1 MKPLYKEKYPHL
13 FQPLIVGKNQVVFNN
28 RVMLAPMGCIPS
40 GGGADADGRINVWG
54 VEAYIEWAK
63 GGFSSVCLPMEIP
76 VNASHDNMFNA
87 LGPMNYMNFHLLQ
100 RAVHAYN
107 TKTFVETGHCGAQV
121 QRPDLPPLGA
131 DSYMYNGRQVRGMDY
146 NDMENVIKDHV
157 DLLKLVARS
166 NFDGVLL
173 HYGHG
178 CLGNQFL
185 SPLTNHRKDEFG
197 GSVENRCRFPLMII
211 KAIREAVGDNLLIEL
226 RLNGWDGLDGGI
238 TPEDAAEQALI
249 FQDYVDM
256 IHFTCGTRIDASSRP
271 KMHPSNFTPFAHN
284 AFAAEVVKKKGVKIP
299 IGIVGAVHNG
309 DVAEEVLAKG
319 QADYVVMGR
328 AAVADSQLVRKLK
341 EGRPED
347 VRPCLRCNYCMDHGR
362 RNPLSLELRMA
373 EETTFDRR
381 CSVNPLYAQGI
392 TKNKITP
399 TGVKKQVIVIG
410 GGVAGMQAALSAA
423 DRGHSVT
430 LFEKTDKL
438 GGQALLSDV
447 MWFKRE
453 MKMFHE
459 YLERQV
465 RKNPQIT
472 IVMNTQATRE
482 MIDEADPDAVIVAV
496 GAKQIVPKIPG
507 VENAVMAF
515 DVFGHEDRLGKKVV
529 IVGGGSIGCE
539 LAIHLS
545 AFDRQCTIVEMGEYL
560 AATSQLTERMSYFEH
575 LDKNHVVS
583 YLNTKC
589 VEIAPNGVQVADKEN
604 NFFIEADTVIV
615 CVGTQAL
622 VEERNKFIDSAYD
635 VINVGDCLKASNIV
649 HAVETAY
656 DAGLIL

>member
-1 MKPLYKEKYPHL
+1 MKPIYKERYPHL
-13 FQPLIVGKNQVVFNN
+13 FQPLIVGKNKVVFNN

-40 GGGADADGRINVWG
+40 GGGADADGRINNWG
-54 VEAYIEWAK
+54 IEAYIEWAK

-131 DSYMYNGRQVRGMDY
+131 DSYIYNGRQVKGMDY
-146 NDMENVIKDHV
+146 KDMENVIKDHV

-173 HYGHG
+173 HFGHG

-211 KAIREAVGDNLLIEL
+211 QAIREAVGDDLLIEL

-238 TPEDAAEQALI
+238 TPEDAAEQAII

-284 AFAAEVVKKKGVKIP
+284 AFAAEIVKKKGVNIP
-299 IGIVGAVHNG
+299 IGIVGGVHNG

-328 AAVADSQLVRKLK
+328 AAVADTQLVRKLK

-399 TGVKKQVIVIG
+399 TGVKKKVIVVG
-410 GGVAGMQAALSAA
+410 GGIAGMQAALSAA
-423 DRGHSVT
+423 DRGHTVT

-447 MWFKRE
+447 MWFKKE

-459 YLERQV
+459 YMEGQV
-465 RKNPQIT
+465 RKNPHIT
-472 IVMNTQATRE
+472 VILNTYATRE
-482 MIDEADPDAVIVAV
+482 MVEEADPDAVIVAV
-496 GAKQIVPKIPG
+496 GAEQIVPEIRG
-507 VENAVMAF
+507 VEKAMMAF
-515 DVFGHEDRLGKKVV
+515 DVFGNENKIGKKAV

-545 AFDRQCTIVEMGEYL
+545 GLGHQCTLVEMSSYL
-560 AATSQLTERMSYFEH
+560 AATAQLTERMSYLEH
-575 LDKNHVVS
+575 LEKNNVVI
-583 YLNTKC
+583 YADTKC
-589 VEIAPNGVQVADKEN
+589 KEVTDDGIIAEDAEKVFA
-604 NFFIEADTVIV
+604 IATDTVII
-615 CVGTQAL
+615 CAGTRPM
-622 VEERNKFIDSAYD
+622 VEERNQFTDVAYD
-635 VINVGDCLKASNIV
+635 VINVGDCVKASNIV
-649 HAVETAY
+649 HAVESGY
-656 DAGLIL
+656 DAGIIL

>member
-465 RKNPQIT
+465 RKNLQIT